1 MTMDH
6 VLPQSEAR
14 RIFMWHWG
22 KEGAG
27 AKFTMALGSALSN
40 ANQRQLHISAADKSD
55 LARDLQ
61 ADGTYPFSPVSI
73 FTGDKQKLSGQL
85 SAALALLKL
94 PRIGFDFK
102 RALDQFQ
109 PDLTLCSFQSIWD
122 LAALPVL
129 QRSKQPFVLFLHDAE
144 PHPGDRYP
152 FRAKV
157 LEWQIAA
164 SDALIVMSDHVALA
178 ARTLYDYPSDRIFK
192 IPHGRF
198 DFNSAENRAR
208 VFPAARPFRL
218 LFLGRI
224 AAYKGLP
231 LLIESFRALTSSS
244 REFTLTIAGSGDLG
258 PVQSEIDELP
268 NIKVI
273 NEWLSDETIAH
284 CLAEADAVVLPYIEA
299 SQSGVAAAAFS
310 AGLPVIAT
318 PVGGLQEQISH
329 NETGLVARDISV
341 PALTDALLHLAQNPE
356 LYETLSQGALH
367 HAATALDWTQIGITL
382 GGALDQVMA
391 LPRRRA
397 SI

>member
-27 AKFTMALGSALSN
+27 AKFTMALGSALSDLDG
-40 ANQRQLHISAADKSD
+40 RRLHMSAAEKSD
-55 LARDLQ
+55 LALDLERD
-61 ADGTYPFSPVSI
+61 GSFPFTPVSI
-73 FTGDKQKLSGQL
+73 FSGDKQKLSGQL

-129 QRSKQPFVLFLHDAE
+129 HRSKKPFVLFLHDAE

-152 FRAKV
+152 FRTKV

-164 SDALIVMSDHVALA
+164 SDALVVMSDHVAEA

-198 DFNSAENRAR
+198 DFNGVESRAR
-208 VFPAARPFRL
+208 VFSAARPFRL

-231 LLIESFRALTSSS
+231 LLLESYRALTSSS
-244 REFTLTIAGSGDLG
+244 REFSLTIAGSGDLG
-258 PVQSEIDELP
+258 PVQSKIDDLH
-268 NIKVI
+268 NIKII
-273 NEWLSDETIAH
+273 NEWLSDETIAQ
-284 CLAEADAVVLPYIEA
+284 CLAQADAVVLPYIEA

-329 NETGLVARDISV
+329 NETGLIAADISA
-341 PALTDALLHLAQNPE
+341 PALTETIHRLANNPA
-356 LYETLSQGALH
+356 LYEALSQGALH
-367 HAATALDWTQIGITL
+367 HAATALDWKKIGVTL

-397 SI
+397 SV